1 MKRYYLIDF
10 ENVGKKFLKGVE
22 YLNTEDTVYLYHNLG
37 RGASASPDVVNQ
49 LNLTKATIKIIP
61 VYRNTINAM
70 DFELV
75 AHLGFLIGQNGNY
88 AEYHIVS
95 EDKGYVAAI
104 DFLKNE
110 TGTTAVIDMVSDFG
124 KIPEKNFT
132 RESIADL
139 LPKFPNK
146 VIRITAEAFSSA
158 KTLEE
163 YHNLLE
169 QKLSRDAKTVYQLTK
184 NLFKEHLSRS

>member
-22 YLNTEDTVYLYHNLG
+22 YLSMEDTVFLYHNLE
-37 RGASASPDVVNQ
+37 RGNTTCPDVVNQ
-49 LNLTKATIKIIP
+49 LNLSKATIKIIP
-61 VYRNTINAM
+61 VYRNTLNAM
-70 DFELV
+70 DFEIV

-110 TGTTAVIDMVSDFG
+110 TGTTAVIDMVSSFG
-124 KIPEKNFT
+124 KIQEKDT
-132 RESIADL
+132 IRENIADM

-146 VIRITAEAFSSA
+146 VIKITSEAFQTA

-163 YHNLLE
+163 YHNTLE
-169 QKLSRDAKTVYQLTK
+169 QKLSRDAREIYSITK
-184 NLFKEHLSRS
+184 DYFKEHISQE

>member
-22 YLNTEDTVYLYHNLG
+22 YLNTEDTVYLYHNLE

-184 NLFKEHLSRS
+184 NLFKEHLSRT